1 MRRRAG
7 SADKGTDEVLGCDVE
22 HKSQISAFPQ
32 VTIGPRRTFVR
43 NILPLSLVEV
53 LPRSAVPYHLCV
65 IFPEG
70 RVSVEED
77 VIDKSAAGNQH
88 LIAL

>member
-1 MRRRAG
+1 M
-7 SADKGTDEVLGCDVE
+7 DEVLGCDAE
-22 HKSQISAFPQ
+22 RKSQISAFPQ

-53 LPRSAVPYHLCV
+53 LPRSAVLYHLRV

-70 RVSVEED
+70 CVSVEED
-77 VIDKSAAGNQH
+77 IIDKLAAGNQH
-88 LIAL
+88 SIAL